1 MQLIKISPMINKHS
15 LIFMIRAGTIVIFF
29 MFFMTIQSI
38 GNTESSPVIC
48 ENDTLTFDAEDLLIS
63 ELENLLLQ
71 ECGIRIIGL
80 KAQEDQRITYK
91 SSGPVLVSI
100 KRLLRYLNA
109 ESYVF
114 EFNGDQL
121 THVLIYSRGKTR
133 YGRTGHYSNVSQS
146 KGAGHK
152 VNAVKVLDIVPGS
165 QAEVHGFQKN
175 DIIVEYDSV
184 PIKSASQLVSVVKK
198 KKKEKQRV
206 ELVLIRD
213 GSRYSYILDSGLI
226 GVRIQTVRVSPNE
239 IK

>member
-1 MQLIKISPMINKHS
+1 MVFQS
-15 LIFMIRAGTIVIFF
+15 RA
-29 MFFMTIQSI
+29 
-38 GNTESSPVIC
+38 NTQNAPIIC
-48 ENDTLTFDAEDLLIS
+48 ENDIMICNAEELRLSELEDLLY
-63 ELENLLLQ
+63 Q
-71 ECGIRIIGL
+71 ECGIRIAGL
-80 KAQEDQRITYK
+80 KYHAEQRITYK
-91 SSGPVLVSI
+91 AKGPILESI
-100 KRLLRYLNA
+100 KRLLRYLDV

-121 THVLIYSRGKTR
+121 AHVLIYSRGKSR
-133 YGRTGHYSNVSQS
+133 YVQPGNNPGHSQS
-146 KGAGHK
+146 KNEEK
-152 VNAVKVLDIVPGS
+152 TVIAVKVLDIVPGS

-226 GVRIQTVRVSPNE
+226 GVRIQTTRVSPNDLR
-239 IK
+239 

>member
-1 MQLIKISPMINKHS
+1 MLLIKISPMINKHS
-15 LIFMIRAGTIVIFF
+15 LIFISRTGIIVLLFLFF
-29 MFFMTIQSI
+29 MAFQSI
-38 GNTESSPVIC
+38 ANTELLPVTC
-48 ENDTLTFDAEDLLIS
+48 ENDTLICTADELLIS

-80 KAQEDQRITYK
+80 KAPEDQRITYK
-91 SSGPVLVSI
+91 SSGPILVSI
-100 KRLLRYLNA
+100 KRLLRFLNA

-121 THVLIYSRGKTR
+121 THVLIYSRGKTQYR
-133 YGRTGHYSNVSQS
+133 RPGHYSHFSQS
-146 KGAGHK
+146 KGAGNK
-152 VNAVKVLDIVPGS
+152 VNAVKVLDIVSGS

-206 ELVLIRD
+206 ELVLFRD
-213 GSRYSYILDSGLI
+213 GSRYSYVLDSGLI
-226 GVRIQTVRVSPNE
+226 GVRIQTVRVSPDE
-239 IK
+239 IR